1 MNICAAGPHAA
12 TKSTAIAMSKANLQS
27 LTKREC
33 LAMVGSPSGFLHPMR
48 SPFPEDGNL
57 RVLPLLVLPDAR
69 TPEVIGA

>member
-1 MNICAAGPHAA
+1 
-12 TKSTAIAMSKANLQS
+12 MSKANLQS